1 MPSMSR
7 PTRYVRRVLQ
17 PNEGV
22 VYATRLH
29 WRIYLRCAALLL
41 VGAACAVAAPSF
53 AGRQPE
59 IGLALRIVAVM
70 FVLLALSAGLSALVR
85 RATTELVVTNHRVIF
100 KTGLMS
106 RHTLEMNRDKVES
119 VDVDQTILGRIL
131 GYGTVVVRGT
141 GGGLEPIGDIA
152 DPLVFRSYITAAR

>member
-1 MPSMSR
+1 MSR

-53 AGRQPE
+53 AGHQPE

-106 RHTLEMNRDKVES
+106 RHTLEMNCAKIDS

-131 GYGTVVVRGT
+131 GYGTIVVRGS
-141 GGGLEPIGDIA
+141 GGSLEPIRDIA
-152 DPLVFRSYITAAR
+152 DPLAFRSYITAAR